1 MKTII
6 KILAVIFCYLLIA
19 AHLFRANMPFLM
31 LISLFIPFLLFWK
44 TKISV
49 RIIQISLLL
58 SAFEWIRTMIFLIN
72 IRIETNENW
81 IRMAIILGFVAILNL
96 LSIFIFNTKD
106 MKKIYHLK

>member
-1 MKTII
+1 
-6 KILAVIFCYLLIA
+6 
-19 AHLFRANMPFLM
+19 MPFLM
-31 LISLFIPFLLFWK
+31 LISLLIPFLLFWK

>member
-1 MKTII
+1 
-6 KILAVIFCYLLIA
+6 
-19 AHLFRANMPFLM
+19 MPFLM

-58 SAFEWIRTMIFLIN
+58 FAFEWIRTMILLIN

-81 IRMAIILGFVAILNL
+81 IRMAIILGFVSILNL
-96 LSIFIFNTKD
+96 LNIFVFHSKD
-106 MKKIYHLK
+106 MKKIYQLK

>member
-1 MKTII
+1 
-6 KILAVIFCYLLIA
+6 
-19 AHLFRANMPFLM
+19 M

-58 SAFEWIRTMIFLIN
+58 SAFEWIRTMILLIN

-81 IRMAIILGFVAILNL
+81 IRMAIILGFVTILNL
-96 LSIFIFNTKD
+96 LSIFFQYKRHEKNISSEIKEQLSKNYQLSHIKTFINT
-106 MKKIYHLK
+106 ISFEN

>member
-1 MKTII
+1 
-6 KILAVIFCYLLIA
+6 
-19 AHLFRANMPFLM
+19 MPFLM

-58 SAFEWIRTMIFLIN
+58 SAFEWIRTMILLIN

-81 IRMAIILGFVAILNL
+81 IRMAIILGFVSILNL
-96 LSIFIFNTKD
+96 LSILLFHSKD